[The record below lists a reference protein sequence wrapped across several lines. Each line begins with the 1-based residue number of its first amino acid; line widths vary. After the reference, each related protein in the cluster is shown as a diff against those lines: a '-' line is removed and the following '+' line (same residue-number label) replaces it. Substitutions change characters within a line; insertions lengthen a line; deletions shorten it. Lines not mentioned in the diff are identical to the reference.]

1 MAEQK
6 KYTLTI
12 STVPDLET
20 GRQIARALVES
31 HLAACVNIVPGL
43 HSIYEWQGKIEES
56 EESLLIIKS
65 TEQVLKP
72 LTEKILELH
81 PYDCPE
87 VLSFDIRTGNPAY
100 LDWIDSVTGKSA
112 PTEEDP

>member
-1 MAEQK
+1 MAERK

-20 GRQIARALVES
+20 GRRIARALVES
-31 HLAACVNIVPGL
+31 GLAACVNIVPGL
-43 HSIYEWQGKIEES
+43 HSIYEWQEKIEES

-65 TEQVLKP
+65 TAGVLKP

-87 VLSFDIRTGNPAY
+87 VISFDIRTGNPAY
-100 LDWIDSVTGKSA
+100 LDWIDSVVGSA
-112 PTEEDP
+112 ALTEEDP